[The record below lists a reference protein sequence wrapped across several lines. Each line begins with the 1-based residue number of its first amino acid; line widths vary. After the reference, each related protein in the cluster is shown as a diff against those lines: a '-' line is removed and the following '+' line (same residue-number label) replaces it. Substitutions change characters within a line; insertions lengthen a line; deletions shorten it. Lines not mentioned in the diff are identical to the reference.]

1 MFQDK
6 YLDRLIKSGT
16 LDPLKVCLKLL
27 PRMKQKISE
36 IFFTKIGI
44 MKITG
49 ILDQL
54 DKIFKI
60 DKNNLVPVLRLGRP
74 SNQRLE

>member
-1 MFQDK
+1 
-6 YLDRLIKSGT
+6 
-16 LDPLKVCLKLL
+16 
-27 PRMKQKISE
+27 MKQKIWDF
-36 IFFTKIGI
+36 FFTKIGI
-44 MKITG
+44 LKITG

-54 DKIFKI
+54 DKILKI

>member
-1 MFQDK
+1 MFKTASPYETENLWD
-6 YLDRLIKSGT
+6 
-16 LDPLKVCLKLL
+16 
-27 PRMKQKISE
+27 
-36 IFFTKIGI
+36 FFTKIGN

-54 DKIFKI
+54 DKILKI